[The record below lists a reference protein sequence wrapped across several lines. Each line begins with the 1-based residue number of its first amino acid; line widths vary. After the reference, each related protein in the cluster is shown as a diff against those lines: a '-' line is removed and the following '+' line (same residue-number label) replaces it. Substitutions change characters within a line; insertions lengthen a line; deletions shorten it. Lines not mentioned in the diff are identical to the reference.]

1 MRVDLLMGVL
11 MAGVAF
17 GAERAHA
24 QTAEAP
30 VSEAVSEAVP
40 EATSEAG
47 AAPESTTVLPAI
59 TVSTVTEQ
67 VVRDRILVSG
77 LVGPVER
84 VQVAPLIE
92 GQPILTLNADIGDV
106 VTKGQVLATLSN
118 TTLELEKSQNAA
130 SLAAARATI
139 AQAEAQQLEAQ
150 SAATEAQRVNE
161 RTTALRAQ
169 GTASQAAQDTAT
181 ANAISANARVT
192 VAAQSLEAARAQLAL
207 VQAQLANV
215 ELNLTRTQVVAPVAG
230 EIVERNAT
238 IGSIATAT
246 GAPMFV
252 IIRDNALELRGDVA
266 ESDMTRLA
274 AGQSAQL
281 RLVGAAESLVGS
293 VRLVEPSINV
303 TTRLGGVRI
312 NIDAAG
318 TVRSGM
324 FAEAEVIAA
333 ERTGLVVPVTA
344 LGSMDGETIVMKVT
358 DGTVARTVVKTGI
371 RDGAIVEILEGLAAG
386 DTVVTK
392 AGAFVRDG
400 DRINPVPAA
409 TN

>member
-1 MRVDLLMGVL
+1 MRVDLLMVVL

-17 GAERAHA
+17 GAERGHA

-30 VSEAVSEAVP
+30 ADEVAP
-40 EATSEAG
+40 EAA
-47 AAPESTTVLPAI
+47 TVLPAI
-59 TVSTVTEQ
+59 TVSMVTEQ

-92 GQPILTLNADIGDV
+92 GQPILTLAADVGDV
-106 VTKGQVLATLSN
+106 VTKGQVLATLSS

-139 AQAEAQQLEAQ
+139 AQAEAQLLEAQ
-150 SAATEAQRVNE
+150 SAATEAGRVSE

-238 IGSIATAT
+238 IGSIATAA
-246 GAPMFV
+246 GQPMFV
-252 IIRDNALELRGDVA
+252 IIKDNALELRGDVA

-274 AGQSAQL
+274 VGQPAQL
-281 RLVGAAESLVGS
+281 RLVGAADALNGS
-293 VRLVEPSINV
+293 VRLVEPSINA

-312 NIDAAG
+312 KIDEEG

-333 ERTGLVVPVTA
+333 ERNGLVVPVTA

-358 DGTVARTVVKTGI
+358 EGTVARTVVKTGI